1 MILIEASGGLH
12 GESNIWPVL
21 GGWLGLRQ
29 VEIGAVI
36 SS

>member
-12 GESNIWPVL
+12 GEDGIWPVL

-29 VEIGAVI
+29 VAIGAAI